1 MNPRS
6 IEATGKTVKEAMQ
19 KGCAQLGVDSA
30 DVDIQVLEV
39 GTPGLFGLFGKPPT
53 GSGIHGLRVPKVGGL
68 TGQELSPCA
77 EAGIEMGGELAERV
91 LIDFSA
97 PALPERLFIPVKPER
112 FQVPDNLFPVSG
124 RAAQMIQVFDAQK
137 KPPALVPCTQVR
149 EQTAGDIA
157 QVHGT
162 AGRGRKAADGFRHTD
177 LRQMVSRVM
186 RNLRV

>member
-1 MNPRS
+1 M
-6 IEATGKTVKEAMQ
+6 
-19 KGCAQLGVDSA
+19 KGFFPDLLLR
-30 DVDIQVLEV
+30 QVPA
-39 GTPGLFGLFGKPPT
+39 GP
-53 GSGIHGLRVPKVGGL
+53 GIHGLRVAEVRGL
-68 TGQELSPCA
+68 AGHELGAGA

-112 FQVPDNLFPVSG
+112 FQVTDDLFPVSG